1 MGKETTYGVWAVRSG
16 ASIFGH
22 AEAWCKENGKPLEF
36 DTRETAEAY
45 AREMNSKTTA
55 NVHYYAQ
62 EEEPEP
68 GAVRKTS
75 AQAQPDLDARAH
87 EEVTPRNDGAEK
99 QNEILGRQIMPEA
112 DPLVEIRSAVHSNY
126 AGMVAMLGAD
136 NRVYLGRE
144 ERCHYQDMQ
153 TSYYDNQDGSLCFV
167 CDQPDMYYFL
177 YGEGWA
183 HTQAEMLE
191 RGLTLRQYEEFARL
205 RDGVLSQFTPS
216 REILFAGQPF
226 QPPESYLRN
235 AELYEEGQT
244 GNYNMLDGR
253 LNNEPPV
260 RPDLSDG
267 QTYEEIR
274 ELAPEM
280 LPEEK
285 TSLMEKLKADRLEHE
300 ARQIVPPAPE
310 RER

>member
-216 REILFAGQPF
+216 RE
-226 QPPESYLRN
+226 SYLRN

-260 RPDLSDG
+260 RPDLTDG

>member
-1 MGKETTYGVWAVRSG
+1 MKEKTTYGVWAVRSG

-22 AEAWCKENGKPLEF
+22 AEAWCKENGNPLEF
-36 DTRETAEAY
+36 DTHEAAEAY
-45 AREMNSKTTA
+45 AKKMNSQTIA
-55 NVHYYAQ
+55 NVYYYAQ
-62 EEEPEP
+62 EKEPEP
-68 GAVRKTS
+68 GALRMTS
-75 AQAQPDLDARAH
+75 VQAQPELDARAH
-87 EEVTPRNDGAEK
+87 AEVTPRNDAAEK
-99 QNEILGRQIMPEA
+99 RKEIPCRQIIPET

-136 NRVYLGRE
+136 NQVYLGRE

-153 TSYYDNQDGSLCFV
+153 ASYYDNQDGSLYFV
-167 CDQPDMYYFL
+167 CTQPDMYYFL

-183 HTQAEMLE
+183 HSQTEMLE

-205 RDGVLSQFTPS
+205 RDGVLSQFTPY

-226 QPPESYLRN
+226 QTPESYLRN

-260 RPDLSDG
+260 RPDLTDG

-274 ELAPEM
+274 ELVPET
-280 LPEEK
+280 LQEEK
-285 TSLMEKLKADRLEHE
+285 TSLMEKLKADRPEHE
-300 ARQIVPPAPE
+300 AKQIAPPIPE

>member
-1 MGKETTYGVWAVRSG
+1 M
-16 ASIFGH
+16 
-22 AEAWCKENGKPLEF
+22 
-36 DTRETAEAY
+36 
-45 AREMNSKTTA
+45 
-55 NVHYYAQ
+55 
-62 EEEPEP
+62 
-68 GAVRKTS
+68 
-75 AQAQPDLDARAH
+75 DARAH
-87 EEVTPRNDGAEK
+87 VEVTPRDDAAEK
-99 QNEILGRQIMPEA
+99 RNEIPGRQTMPEA

-153 TSYYDNQDGSLCFV
+153 ASYYDNQDGSLCFV
-167 CDQPDMYYFL
+167 CDQQDMYYFL

-253 LNNEPPV
+253 LNNEPPE
-260 RPDLSDG
+260 RPDLTDG
-267 QTYEEIR
+267 QTYEEIQ
-274 ELAPEM
+274 ELAPET

-285 TSLMEKLKADRLEHE
+285 TSLMEKLKADRPEHE
-300 ARQIVPPAPE
+300 ARQVAPPAPE